1 MHTRST
7 TRVRSVANRP
17 DFHTSVAL
25 YSSHELDE
33 LSAQLEAIER
43 AQLDQNS
50 TELDAG
56 TRPSWHQ
63 LALDCCALGEQLAA
77 IGETLARIE
86 ARVSPPWY
94 ARPSRAQ
101 RRVLVRLVRVGPLD
115 PRDDDDAG
123 WCDTQVLR
131 AMLRRRWVE
140 CDERGHWRVTAY
152 GAQALARVEAR
163 ERDEQ
168 RVQLVLIRGGAR

>member
-1 MHTRST
+1 MDTRST
-7 TRVRSVANRP
+7 RARRTVADREQ
-17 DFHTSVAL
+17 FHSTVAL
-25 YSSHELDE
+25 YTSS
-33 LSAQLEAIER
+33 
-43 AQLDQNS
+43 
-50 TELDAG
+50 ELDAL
-56 TRPSWHQ
+56 TEQLDAIESTHERREQWAQ
-63 LALDCCALGEQLAA
+63 LALDCCALTEQLAA

-123 WCDTQVLR
+123 WCDAQVLR
-131 AMLRRRWVE
+131 ALQRRRWIE

-152 GAQALARVEAR
+152 GSQALARVEAR